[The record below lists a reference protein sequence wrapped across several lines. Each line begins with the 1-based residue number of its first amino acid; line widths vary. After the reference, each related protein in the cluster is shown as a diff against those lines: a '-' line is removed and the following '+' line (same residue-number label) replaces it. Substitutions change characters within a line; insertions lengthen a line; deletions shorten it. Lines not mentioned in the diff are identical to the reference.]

1 MGNKVHVK
9 KDDIVYILSGK
20 ERSTDKHPKTG
31 KVLKVF
37 PEEQKVIVE
46 GINIV
51 KKHKKP
57 KTRYEQ
63 GGIQEQPAA
72 MSSSK
77 VMLKCPK
84 CDRPTKVGRIFMEN
98 GDKARICKKCNEVI
112 DIVTTDKERGQ
123 IK

>member
-1 MGNKVHVK
+1 MANKVHVK

-20 ERSTDKHPKTG
+20 DKSTTAHPKTG
-31 KVLKVF
+31 KILAVYPEDHKVM
-37 PEEQKVIVE
+37 VE

-57 KTRYEQ
+57 KNRYSQ
-63 GGIQEQPAA
+63 GGILEEPAA

-84 CDRPTKVGRIFMEN
+84 CDMPTKVGKLIMEN
-98 GDKARICKKCNEVI
+98 GDKARICKKCKEVI
-112 DIVTTDKERGQ
+112 DIVSRKEG
-123 IK
+123 